1 MNTWGVTSTLV
12 NQNGSGKVG
21 LAGPVSLS
29 SSSEPFDVVNSLS
42 EDLSNEHIEESVKS
56 MICSCISPEALE
68 EVAIKP
74 PGETILSAWSDN
86 EIEAFDSKFDSN
98 ALPGSALTEVAL
110 DPEFFK
116 N

>member
-1 MNTWGVTSTLV
+1 MTSTLV

-56 MICSCISPEALE
+56 IM
-68 EVAIKP
+68 
-74 PGETILSAWSDN
+74 
-86 EIEAFDSKFDSN
+86 
-98 ALPGSALTEVAL
+98 
-110 DPEFFK
+110 FK
-116 N
+116 NQGTSGLPEVTDNIDGTQSCMCCVPSILLLDCYLLRQIAWKCI

>member
-1 MNTWGVTSTLV
+1 MTSTLV

-56 MICSCISPEALE
+56 VM
-68 EVAIKP
+68 
-74 PGETILSAWSDN
+74 
-86 EIEAFDSKFDSN
+86 
-98 ALPGSALTEVAL
+98 
-110 DPEFFK
+110 FK
-116 N
+116 NQGTSGLPVNIDGTQSCMCCFATHAAEKVSS